1 MDNSFPLVVSALGM
15 RFRTDANTVSHLV
28 IFAIEPMIH
37 RLTPILALGALL
49 IATSGCVSHTP
60 VSESAM
66 FHDRATYPFHQRTM
80 GIGVTGTYA
89 PMQHLTREVATDED
103 QSIESVNPNRLSGGL
118 YLSGYDSSGR
128 FGAGLTLGLFTVG
141 VDATAQLW
149 NRNYLTAALSA
160 PGQGQVILQHR
171 TFNSPQ
177 LGAAVGLGYRYD
189 TLALEDAFLYG
200 TDMDG
205 ARVHSLGVRALS
217 IIRAQGDT
225 GGGIKVTAF
234 AGYTPTVHRPVV
246 AVTLT
251 VGRF

>member
-1 MDNSFPLVVSALGM
+1 M
-15 RFRTDANTVSHLV
+15 T
-28 IFAIEPMIH
+28 H
-37 RLTPILALGALL
+37 RLTLILALGALV

-66 FHDRATYPFHQRTM
+66 FHDRATYPSHQRTM
-80 GIGVTGTYA
+80 GVGITGTYA
-89 PMQHLTREVATDED
+89 PMKHLTREVATDED

-118 YLSGYDSSGR
+118 YLSSYDSSGR
-128 FGAGLTLGLFTVG
+128 FGAGLTLGLFTLG

-149 NRNYLTAALSA
+149 NRNYLTASLSI

-171 TFNSPQ
+171 TYNSPH

-189 TLALEDAFLYG
+189 TLAFEDTSLYG
-200 TDMDG
+200 IDE
-205 ARVHSLGVRALS
+205 ARAHSLGVRALS